1 MLSRLPLSTSADSTV
16 LSDLELTLALRL
28 RAHTPQLASEC
39 SAAFA
44 QAESRA
50 ARRRNWLML
59 SGTSVLAVAFGL
71 VMFGIDLDTL
81 DLVVASIGP
90 LLVAMTLFRA
100 GVNVTPDTRDK
111 PISPWAMGELTRAC
125 ARVPLVEAVM
135 REWLECGAAI
145 TDSEYWLLT
154 NAVKF
159 AEQHG
164 IGRTLPARGSVNG
177 GIKKRNAERNMPDGC
192 EAGESRSTR

>member
-1 MLSRLPLSTSADSTV
+1 M
-16 LSDLELTLALRL
+16 ELTLTLRL

-44 QAESRA
+44 QAESKA
-50 ARRRNWLML
+50 TRRRTWLVL
-59 SGTSVLAVAFGL
+59 SGTSAMAVAFGL
-71 VMFGIDLDTL
+71 VMSGIELDTL
-81 DLVVASIGP
+81 YLLVGSIGP
-90 LLVAMTLFRA
+90 LLVAMRLFRA
-100 GVNVTPDTRDK
+100 SGNVTPDTRDK
-111 PISPWAMGELTRAC
+111 PISPWAMGQLTHAC

-135 REWLECGAAI
+135 REWLESGAAI

-164 IGRTLPARGSVNG
+164 IGKALPARGSVNG
-177 GIKKRNAERNMPDGC
+177 GIKKRNAERKMPDGC
-192 EAGESRSTR
+192 EAGELRSTL